1 METMEKQKKQT
12 PRKKKPNLS
21 TQNRLK
27 KSRKNTDKGQQ
38 QQKPALSTGENQQ
51 RIKLILISMLLAAM
65 VLLLVFAGMR
75 YRILEVSDSSMEPTL
90 YSSQKVLVDQRESIK
105 RYDLVAATINK
116 QESSRQYIQRVIGL
130 PGDSI
135 WVEGSTVFINNNL
148 KQDVSLSPQIYANQL
163 PAGTYSFV
171 VEDAAVLSELQRV
184 QNIPAERYLLLNDNF
199 EKVTDSRRFGFVKEN
214 WISGVVDYRVWPLNQ
229 GGQL

>member
-27 KSRKNTDKGQQ
+27 KSRKSTDKGQQ

-75 YRILEVSDSSMEPTL
+75 YRILEVPDSSMEPTL

-116 QESSRQYIQRVIGL
+116 QGSSRQYIQRVIGL